1 MADSSKTEKAT
12 PKRRRDE
19 RKKGNVFLSQDL
31 VAVASLLGSFA
42 TLWLL
47 SGTFVDRMAQFMEF
61 AITSGAQPLGDIGTF
76 SGRAFLEGL
85 WAFLVTVGPVAGV
98 TILCAVGATFGQTR
112 FLVSGEALKPK
123 LNRISPLQ
131 GFKRLFSVRSLVE
144 ALKGLLK
151 IAFLMV
157 IIYLALENM
166 FVESSRYLYADVET
180 AAAHVG
186 QVAMNMI
193 WQIIVVFIVLA
204 GADFFYQW
212 RSYERQLRMSKEEV
226 KEEYKQTEG
235 DPKVKGRIRDIQRQ
249 MARSRMMQAVP
260 QADVVI
266 RNPTHVAVALRYKPE
281 SDAAPVVLA
290 MGLDHIALKI
300 VETAQEHNIAVIENV
315 PLARALYAQSKLN
328 QEIPPDLYGPVAEVL
343 VYIFRLNG
351 KKQIVKG

>member
-47 SGTFVDRMAQFMEF
+47 SGAFVERLAQFMEF
-61 AITSGAQPLGDIGTF
+61 AIASGAQPLGEIGKF

-85 WAFLVTVGPVAGV
+85 WAFLMTVGPVAGV

-131 GFKRLFSVRSLVE
+131 GFKRLFSVRSVVE

-151 IAFLMV
+151 IGCLM
-157 IIYLALENM
+157 ILIYLALESM
-166 FVESSRYLYADVET
+166 FVESSRFLYTDVSA

-193 WQIIVVFIVLA
+193 WQIIVVFIILA
-204 GADFFYQW
+204 AADFFYQW

-266 RNPTHVAVALRYKPE
+266 RNPTHVAVALRYKPD
-281 SDAAPVVLA
+281 SDPAPVVLA

-351 KKQIVKG
+351 KKIVKG